1 MKDHMTNT
9 EKDQFVAELREW
21 SKTNSL
27 YALARLADVSYTT
40 VFDIPR
46 NSRRPHAT
54 TISKLRSAMGQV
66 EALRTEW
73 ENIEG
78 ESPSTIVPPRTHP

>member
-54 TISKLRSAMGQV
+54 TISKLRAAM
-66 EALRTEW
+66 ATLD
-73 ENIEG
+73 
-78 ESPSTIVPPRTHP
+78 PPKSTPDPP